1 MSVAVRARPARPGTT
16 VLRLV
21 RSADAVA
28 VGLLGL
34 LFIALVALTWRRWGN
49 PEIDAGAELTT
60 ADLVAHGAVPYE
72 DVRYFYGPLG
82 LYELAGAFRVF
93 GTSFTVAFAFGL
105 AQAAAIFGVFY
116 VLARQWLR
124 PAAAG
129 LATAVLLAIG
139 FSGTAFNFVL
149 PHTNSATTGLLF
161 LLLELLAMARGR
173 AWLAGVAVGFVGLT
187 RPEFAVVA
195 AGAAAAYV
203 VGVWRTDGRRA
214 AGTSALA
221 LAVPGLAIPGVVLGS
236 FAFAVGAGRLLTE
249 NLWPVDFIRKAGFRS
264 QSSWMP
270 FTLESFV
277 GLVGRGVVYGAL
289 LGGVVISVQRWRTEG
304 DRSRRARLDAALPA
318 VAALLGLLLLD
329 AGLRVT
335 DAFSGQRSAIEQET
349 EHLILGMSW
358 LPFLA
363 LCVACWLA
371 VRLLRGDQAPLSGSW
386 PADLALAAAAAA
398 LGLRAYN
405 SFTAEGSY
413 APYYA
418 APLVLLLGILHERV
432 GLRWPAARTA
442 ALACL
447 GAVAAG
453 LALYALVGLYA
464 DDSTAVHTPRGT
476 FLTDAGAALAIQQTV
491 DRVVTA
497 TDSDDAVLAAPSDG
511 GLYFMTGRR
520 PALPELMLLPG
531 LVDSPADEAAA
542 IEQLKRQGVG
552 LAIVGSRDFSAYG
565 FETFG
570 RDFDANLVGW
580 LRKAAVKRVIVGDL
594 ASPAAGTYPSHG
606 FELLALRA
614 EIAARLTQP

>member
-16 VLRLV
+16 VLRFV

-34 LFIALVALTWRRWGN
+34 LFIALVALTWGRWGN

-149 PHTNSATTGLLF
+149 PHTNSATMGLLF

-173 AWLAGVAVGFVGLT
+173 AWLAGVAVGLVGLT

-214 AGTSALA
+214 AGKSALA
-221 LAVPGLAIPGVVLGS
+221 LAVPGLAIPAVVLGS
-236 FAFAVGAGRLLTE
+236 FAFAVGAGRLFTE

-289 LGGVVISVQRWRTEG
+289 LGGVVISVQRLRTEG
-304 DRSRRARLDAALPA
+304 DRSRLVRLHSALPA
-318 VAALLGLLLLD
+318 V
-329 AGLRVT
+329 
-335 DAFSGQRSAIEQET
+335 
-349 EHLILGMSW
+349 
-358 LPFLA
+358 P
-363 LCVACWLA
+363 
-371 VRLLRGDQAPLSGSW
+371 
-386 PADLALAAAAAA
+386 
-398 LGLRAYN
+398 
-405 SFTAEGSY
+405 
-413 APYYA
+413 
-418 APLVLLLGILHERV
+418 
-432 GLRWPAARTA
+432 
-442 ALACL
+442 
-447 GAVAAG
+447 
-453 LALYALVGLYA
+453 
-464 DDSTAVHTPRGT
+464 
-476 FLTDAGAALAIQQTV
+476 
-491 DRVVTA
+491 
-497 TDSDDAVLAAPSDG
+497 
-511 GLYFMTGRR
+511 
-520 PALPELMLLPG
+520 
-531 LVDSPADEAAA
+531 
-542 IEQLKRQGVG
+542 
-552 LAIVGSRDFSAYG
+552 
-565 FETFG
+565 
-570 RDFDANLVGW
+570 
-580 LRKAAVKRVIVGDL
+580 
-594 ASPAAGTYPSHG
+594 
-606 FELLALRA
+606 
-614 EIAARLTQP
+614 

>member
-1 MSVAVRARPARPGTT
+1 MSVAVRAKPARAGTP

-28 VGLLGL
+28 VTLLGL
-34 LFIALVALTWRRWGN
+34 VFIAMIALTWQRWGN

-82 LYELAGAFRVF
+82 LYELAAAFRVF

-105 AQAAAIFGVFY
+105 AQAAAILGVFY
-116 VLARQWLR
+116 LLARQWLR

-139 FSGTAFNFVL
+139 FSGTAFNFIL
-149 PHTNSATTGLLF
+149 PHTNSATMGLLF
-161 LLLELLAMARGR
+161 LLLELLAMTRGR
-173 AWLAGVAVGFVGLT
+173 AWLAGIAFGFVGLT

-203 VGVWRTDGRRA
+203 VGTWRAEGRRA
-214 AGTSALA
+214 AGKSALA
-221 LAVPGLAIPGVVLGS
+221 LGVPGLAIPGVVLGG
-236 FAFAVGAGRLLTE
+236 FALAVGAGPLFTE
-249 NLWPVDFIRKAGFRS
+249 NLWPVDFIRKAGLRS

-270 FTLESFV
+270 FTFESFV

-289 LGGVVISVQRWRTEG
+289 LAGVVAGAQRWRASL
-304 DRSRRARLDAALPA
+304 DRRPLARLDAVAPAL
-318 VAALLGLLLLD
+318 AALVGLLLLD

-335 DAFSGQRSAIEQET
+335 GAVSGQRSAIEQESR
-349 EHLILGMSW
+349 HLILGMSW

-363 LCVACWLA
+363 LGVACWVV
-371 VRLLRGDQAPLSGSW
+371 VRLLRGGRAPLSGSW
-386 PADLALAAAAAA
+386 PADLALVAAAAA

-405 SFTAEGSY
+405 AFTAEGSY

-418 APLVLLLGILHERV
+418 APLVLLLGVLHERV

-447 GAVAAG
+447 AAVAAG

-464 DDSTAVHTPRGT
+464 DDSTAVRTPRGT
-476 FLTDAGAALAIQQTV
+476 FLTDAGAAQAIQQTV
-491 DRVVTA
+491 DRVDAA
-497 TDSDDAVLAAPSDG
+497 TDSGEAVLAAPSDG
-511 GLYFMTGRR
+511 GLYFMTGRK

-531 LVDSPADEAAA
+531 LVDSRADEATA
-542 IEQLKRQGVG
+542 IERLERQNVG

-565 FETFG
+565 FRTFG
-570 RDFDANLVGW
+570 RDFDTTLVRW
-580 LRKAAVKRVIVGDL
+580 LRNAAVKRVIVGDL
-594 ASPAAGTYPSHG
+594 GSPAAGTYSSHG
-606 FELLALRA
+606 FELLALRPDV
-614 EIAARLTQP
+614 AARLTQP

>member
-1 MSVAVRARPARPGTT
+1 MSVAVRAKPARAGTP

-28 VGLLGL
+28 VTLLGL
-34 LFIALVALTWRRWGN
+34 VFIAMIALTWRRWGN

-82 LYELAGAFRVF
+82 LYELAAAFRVF

-105 AQAAAIFGVFY
+105 AQAAAILGVFY

-149 PHTNSATTGLLF
+149 PHTNSATMGLLF

-173 AWLAGVAVGFVGLT
+173 AWLAGIAFGFVGLT

-195 AGAAAAYV
+195 AGVAAAYV
-203 VGVWRTDGRRA
+203 VGTWRDEGRRA
-214 AGTSALA
+214 AGKSALA
-221 LAVPGLAIPGVVLGS
+221 LAVPGLAIPGVVLGG
-236 FAFAVGAGRLLTE
+236 FALAVGAGRLFTE
-249 NLWPVDFIRKAGFRS
+249 NLWPVDFIRKAGLRS

-270 FTLESFV
+270 FTFESFV

-289 LGGVVISVQRWRTEG
+289 LAGVVAGAQRWRAG
-304 DRSRRARLDAALPA
+304 LDRRPLARLDAVAPAL
-318 VAALLGLLLLD
+318 AALVGLLLLD

-335 DAFSGQRSAIEQET
+335 GAVSGQRSAIEQESR
-349 EHLILGMSW
+349 HLILGMSW

-363 LCVACWLA
+363 LAVACWVV
-371 VRLLRGDQAPLSGSW
+371 VRLLRRGRAPLSGSW

-405 SFTAEGSY
+405 AFTAEGSY

-418 APLVLLLGILHERV
+418 APLVLLLGVLHERV

-442 ALACL
+442 TLACL
-447 GAVAAG
+447 AAVAAG

-464 DDSTAVHTPRGT
+464 DDSTAVRTPRGT
-476 FLTDAGAALAIQQTV
+476 FLTDAGAAQAIQQTV
-491 DRVVTA
+491 DRVDAA
-497 TDSDDAVLAAPSDG
+497 TDSGEAVLAAPSDG
-511 GLYFMTGRR
+511 GLYFMTGRK

-531 LVDSPADEAAA
+531 LVDSRADEAAA
-542 IEQLKRQGVG
+542 IERLERQNVG
-552 LAIVGSRDFSAYG
+552 LAIVASRDFSAYG
-565 FETFG
+565 FRTFG
-570 RDFDANLVGW
+570 RDFDTTLVRW
-580 LRKAAVKRVIVGDL
+580 LRNAAVRRVIVGDL
-594 ASPAAGTYPSHG
+594 GSPAAGTYPSQG
-606 FELLALRA
+606 FELLALRPDV
-614 EIAARLTQP
+614 AARLTQP